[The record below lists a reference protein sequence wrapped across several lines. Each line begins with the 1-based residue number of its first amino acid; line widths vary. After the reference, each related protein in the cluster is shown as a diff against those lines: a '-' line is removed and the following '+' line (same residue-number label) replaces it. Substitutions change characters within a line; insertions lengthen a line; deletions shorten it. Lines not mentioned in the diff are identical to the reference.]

1 MDLLTVFKSPNADFN
16 TEVSP
21 FTPSG
26 TEVKTVDAPEDAPSQ
41 FMKSA
46 TTTEDLTITQDLA
59 ITEDCTVAEDLIIA
73 EDFTVAEDLI
83 IAEDFTVTED
93 PTNTEGF
100 RIAENFIVTADPT
113 VAEDPTVQ
121 AVESAP
127 LPVAPPVPL
136 SLLLQIAALSETY
149 VQEVSLHTET
159 LEALHRE
166 RAQALYAA
174 RRSALERQQRIFER
188 ELRIKEREQAVE
200 AIQTLQAEVTHLE
213 TQIAQER
220 EEKQQIHRHLVGMEV
235 ITVVSVVAGLAS
247 FII

>member
-73 EDFTVAEDLI
+73 EDFTV
-83 IAEDFTVTED
+83 TED

-100 RIAENFIVTADPT
+100 RIAEDFIVT
-113 VAEDPTVQ
+113 EDPTVQ

-136 SLLLQIAALSETY
+136 PLLLQIAALSETY